1 MTKKRELQLPHPR
14 FLVTAP
20 PLSEG
25 VALNEDDA
33 LLLPEG
39 VDGARNVE
47 DGLENMMEIKPIHR
61 IEKGLKKGLEDVWIG
76 FPWGLG

>member
-1 MTKKRELQLPHPR
+1 M
-14 FLVTAP
+14 VTAP

-47 DGLENMMEIKPIHR
+47 DGLENMMEIEPIHR
-61 IEKGLKKGLEDVWIG
+61 IEKGLKKGLEDV
-76 FPWGLG
+76 